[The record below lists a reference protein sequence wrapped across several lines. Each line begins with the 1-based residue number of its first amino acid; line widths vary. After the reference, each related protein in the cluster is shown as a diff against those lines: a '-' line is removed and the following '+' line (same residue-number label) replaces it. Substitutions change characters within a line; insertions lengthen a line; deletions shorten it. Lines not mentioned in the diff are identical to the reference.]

1 MLSCSK
7 VKSELRMAKVNCPN
21 SMKVTKVKFLKLVK
35 LTIVNCL
42 KLVKGH
48 INRHFFTFRKLRKVT
63 SKLLTFVDAKT

>member
-1 MLSCSK
+1 
-7 VKSELRMAKVNCPN
+7 MAKVNCPN

-48 INRHFFTFRKLRKVT
+48 INRHFSTFPKLRKVT